1 MIDEL
6 SASLRLDGDTELST
20 ITKNHF
26 LEVVASKVINFHP
39 IESKVACCV
48 FIASRRKGYELSHE
62 QVTNSIVIE
71 SMQSFRNAIELCEQN
86 SKLNKYLGCLC
97 KGYSPEPDSDEYA
110 DFLEQ
115 VNVLCQGFFAIP
127 ENIKKVVMQ
136 ISKNMK

>member
-20 ITKNHF
+20 ITKNYF

-62 QVTNSIVIE
+62 QITNKIVIE
-71 SMQSFRNAIELCEQN
+71 SMQGFRNAIELCEQN

-97 KGYSPEPDSDEYA
+97 KGYSPEPDSEDYA

-115 VNVLCQGFFAIP
+115 VSALTQAFFGVP
-127 ENIKKVVMQ
+127 EDLK
-136 ISKNMK
+136 